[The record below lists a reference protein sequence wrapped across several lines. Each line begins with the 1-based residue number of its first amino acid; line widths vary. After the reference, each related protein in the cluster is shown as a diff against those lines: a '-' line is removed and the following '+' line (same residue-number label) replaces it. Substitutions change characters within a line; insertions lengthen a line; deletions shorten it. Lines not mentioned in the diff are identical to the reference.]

1 MGNVMLR
8 QVTLA
13 IAMVLNYLL
22 TLYWWIVVIA
32 VLLTWVNPDPYN
44 SIVRFLRGV
53 TEPVFYQIRRRL
65 PFIVI
70 SGIDLSPIVVL
81 LLIRVVRMV
90 VVVPL
95 EVLGTRLAAIAP
107 AFGLG

>member
-8 QVTLA
+8 QITLA
-13 IAMVLNYLL
+13 IAMVLDYLL
-22 TLYWWIVVIA
+22 TFYWWIVIIA

-44 SIVRFLRGV
+44 PIVRFLRGV

-65 PFIVI
+65 PFVVI

-95 EVLGTRLAAIAP
+95 AELGYQFAALPSVLG
-107 AFGLG
+107 FG

>member
-44 SIVRFLRGV
+44 PIVRFLRGV
-53 TEPVFYQIRRRL
+53 TEPVFYQVRRYL
-65 PFIVI
+65 PFVVI

-81 LLIRVVRMV
+81 LLIEVVRMV

-95 EVLGTRLAAIAP
+95 ADLGYRLGALPSIHG
-107 AFGLG
+107 FG

>member
-81 LLIRVVRMV
+81 LLIEVVRMV

-95 EVLGTRLAAIAP
+95 ADLGYRLGALP
-107 AFGLG
+107 FVHGFG

>member
-13 IAMVLNYLL
+13 IAMVLDYLL
-22 TLYWWIVVIA
+22 TFYWWIVIIA

-44 SIVRFLRGV
+44 PIVRFLRGV

-65 PFIVI
+65 PFVVV

-81 LLIRVVRMV
+81 VLIRVVRMI

-95 EVLGTRLAAIAP
+95 AELGYQFGALP
-107 AFGLG
+107 SGLGFG

>member
-1 MGNVMLR
+1 MSNVILS
-8 QVTLA
+8 QLTLA

-22 TLYWWIVVIA
+22 TMYWWVVLIA

-44 SIVRFLRGV
+44 PIVRFLRGV

-65 PFIVI
+65 PFVII
-70 SGIDLSPIVVL
+70 SGIDLSPLVVI
-81 LLIRVVRMV
+81 LLIEVIRMV

-95 EVLGTRLAAIAP
+95 VRLGQELASVAT
-107 AFGLG
+107 GLGVG

>member
-8 QVTLA
+8 QATLA
-13 IAMVLNYLL
+13 IAMVLDYLL
-22 TLYWWIVVIA
+22 TFYWWIVIIA

-65 PFIVI
+65 PFVVI

-95 EVLGTRLAAIAP
+95 AELGYQFGALPAVLGY
-107 AFGLG
+107 G

>member
-1 MGNVMLR
+1 MLR

-13 IAMVLNYLL
+13 LAMVLNYLL
-22 TLYWWIVVIA
+22 TFYWWIVIIA

-44 SIVRFLRGV
+44 PIVRFLRGV

-65 PFIVI
+65 PFVVI

-81 LLIRVVRMV
+81 LLIEVVRMV

-95 EVLGTRLAAIAP
+95 AQLGYQ
-107 AFGLG
+107 FGALPSVVGFG

>member
-13 IAMVLNYLL
+13 IAMVLDYLL
-22 TLYWWIVVIA
+22 TFYWWIVIIA

-44 SIVRFLRGV
+44 PIVRFLRGV
-53 TEPVFYQIRRRL
+53 TDPVFYQIRRRL
-65 PFIVI
+65 PFVVI
-70 SGIDLSPIVVL
+70 SGFDLSPIVVL

-95 EVLGTRLAAIAP
+95 AELGYQFGALPSVLGY
-107 AFGLG
+107 G

>member
-1 MGNVMLR
+1 MLR

-22 TLYWWIVVIA
+22 TFYWWIVVIA

-44 SIVRFLRGV
+44 GIVRFLRGV

-65 PFIVI
+65 PFVVI
-70 SGIDLSPIVVL
+70 SGFDLSPIVVL
-81 LLIRVVRMV
+81 LLIEVVRMV

-95 EVLGTRLAAIAP
+95 AQLGYQFGALPSAP
-107 AFGLG
+107 TFG

>member
-13 IAMVLNYLL
+13 MAMVLNYLL
-22 TLYWWIVVIA
+22 TFYWWIVVIA

-44 SIVRFLRGV
+44 PIVRFLRGV

-65 PFIVI
+65 PFVVI

-81 LLIRVVRMV
+81 LLIEVVRMV
-90 VVVPL
+90 IVVPL
-95 EVLGTRLAAIAP
+95 AQLGYQ
-107 AFGLG
+107 FGALPSVVGFG

>member
-1 MGNVMLR
+1 MGNVVLR

-22 TLYWWIVVIA
+22 TFYWWIVIIA

-44 SIVRFLRGV
+44 PIVRFLRGV

-65 PFIVI
+65 PFVVI

-81 LLIRVVRMV
+81 LLIEVVRMV

-95 EVLGTRLAAIAP
+95 AELGYQFSALRSVVG
-107 AFGLG
+107 FG

>member
-1 MGNVMLR
+1 VSNVIFR
-8 QVTLA
+8 QLTLA

-22 TLYWWIVVIA
+22 TIYWWIVLIA

-44 SIVRFLRGV
+44 PIVRFLRGV

-65 PFIVI
+65 PFVVI

-81 LLIRVVRMV
+81 LLIEVLRMV
-90 VVVPL
+90 LVVPL
-95 EVLGTRLAAIAP
+95 VQLGREFAALAT
-107 AFGLG
+107 GLPVG

>member
-13 IAMVLNYLL
+13 IAMVLDYLL
-22 TLYWWIVVIA
+22 TFYWWIVIIA

-44 SIVRFLRGV
+44 PIVRFLRGV
-53 TEPVFYQIRRRL
+53 TDPVFYQIRRRL
-65 PFIVI
+65 PFVVI
-70 SGIDLSPIVVL
+70 SGFDLSPIVVL

-95 EVLGTRLAAIAP
+95 AELGYQFGALPSVLG
-107 AFGLG
+107 FG

>member
-1 MGNVMLR
+1 MSNVILS
-8 QVTLA
+8 QLTLA

-22 TLYWWIVVIA
+22 TMYWWVVLIA

-44 SIVRFLRGV
+44 PIVRFLRGV

-65 PFIVI
+65 PFVII
-70 SGIDLSPIVVL
+70 SGIDLSPLVVI
-81 LLIRVVRMV
+81 LLIEVIRMV

-95 EVLGTRLAAIAP
+95 VRLGQELASIAIG
-107 AFGLG
+107 FGVG

>member
-13 IAMVLNYLL
+13 IAMVLDYLL
-22 TLYWWIVVIA
+22 TFYWWIVIIA

-44 SIVRFLRGV
+44 PIVRFLRGV
-53 TEPVFYQIRRRL
+53 TEPVFYQVRRYL
-65 PFIVI
+65 PFVVI

-95 EVLGTRLAAIAP
+95 AELGYQFGALPSVLG
-107 AFGLG
+107 FG

>member
-13 IAMVLNYLL
+13 TAMVLDYLL
-22 TLYWWIVVIA
+22 TFYWWIVIIA

-44 SIVRFLRGV
+44 PIVRFLRGV
-53 TEPVFYQIRRRL
+53 TEPVFYQVRRYL
-65 PFIVI
+65 PFVVI

-81 LLIRVVRMV
+81 LLIRVVQMV
-90 VVVPL
+90 VVEPL
-95 EVLGTRLAAIAP
+95 AVLGHQ
-107 AFGLG
+107 FGALPSVLGFG

>member
-1 MGNVMLR
+1 MGNVMLQ

-13 IAMVLNYLL
+13 IAMVLDYLL
-22 TLYWWIVVIA
+22 TFYWWIVIIA

-44 SIVRFLRGV
+44 PIVRFLRGV
-53 TEPVFYQIRRRL
+53 TDPVFYQIRRRL
-65 PFIVI
+65 PFVVI
-70 SGIDLSPIVVL
+70 SGFDLSPIVVL

-95 EVLGTRLAAIAP
+95 AELGYQFGALPSVLG
-107 AFGLG
+107 FG

>member
-8 QVTLA
+8 QITLA
-13 IAMVLNYLL
+13 IAMVLDYLL
-22 TLYWWIVVIA
+22 TFYWWIVIIA

-44 SIVRFLRGV
+44 PIVRFLRGV
-53 TEPVFYQIRRRL
+53 TDPVFYQIRRRL
-65 PFIVI
+65 PFVVI
-70 SGIDLSPIVVL
+70 SGFDLSPIVVL

-95 EVLGTRLAAIAP
+95 AELGYQFGALPSVLG
-107 AFGLG
+107 FG

>member
-13 IAMVLNYLL
+13 IAMVLDYLL
-22 TLYWWIVVIA
+22 TFYWWIVIIA

-44 SIVRFLRGV
+44 PIVRFLRGV

-65 PFIVI
+65 PFVVI

-95 EVLGTRLAAIAP
+95 AELGYQFGALPSVLG
-107 AFGLG
+107 FG

>member
-22 TLYWWIVVIA
+22 TFYWWIVVIA

-44 SIVRFLRGV
+44 PIVRFLRGV
-53 TEPVFYQIRRRL
+53 TEPVFYQVRRYL

-81 LLIRVVRMV
+81 LLIEVVRMV

-95 EVLGTRLAAIAP
+95 AQLGYEFSALPSVLG
-107 AFGLG
+107 FG